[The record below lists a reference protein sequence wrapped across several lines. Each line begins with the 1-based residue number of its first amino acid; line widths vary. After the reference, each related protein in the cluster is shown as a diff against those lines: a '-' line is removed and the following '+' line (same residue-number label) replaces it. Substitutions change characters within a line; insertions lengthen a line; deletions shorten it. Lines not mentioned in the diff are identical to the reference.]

1 MMCKRETERQRD
13 RDGDREKERKK
24 ERREMESK
32 KKRNLE
38 IHNIMIGDYTAYKC
52 VTYPSLSR

>member
-13 RDGDREKERKK
+13 RDGDREKERK
-24 ERREMESK
+24 EMESK
-32 KKRNLE
+32 KKKNLE

>member
-24 ERREMESK
+24 EERWRAK